1 MMNESKPKLDL
12 SHTVTYQ
19 IKIQGQLDEYW
30 SNWFDG
36 LTMVYDEYDNTIVTV
51 QVADQSALYGLLKKV
66 RDLGLPLISVN
77 VVTPDIASRR
87 GGSDSAADK
96 TE

>member
-1 MMNESKPKLDL
+1 MMNESKPRLDL
-12 SHTVTYQ
+12 SHAVTYQ

-51 QVADQSALYGLLKKV
+51 KVADQSNPSGITA
-66 RDLGLPLISVN
+66 
-77 VVTPDIASRR
+77 
-87 GGSDSAADK
+87 
-96 TE
+96 

>member
-1 MMNESKPKLDL
+1 MMDESKPRLDL
-12 SHTVTYQ
+12 SHAVTYQ

-77 VVTPDIASRR
+77 VVASDLASRR
-87 GGSDSAADK
+87 GESGSAVDK